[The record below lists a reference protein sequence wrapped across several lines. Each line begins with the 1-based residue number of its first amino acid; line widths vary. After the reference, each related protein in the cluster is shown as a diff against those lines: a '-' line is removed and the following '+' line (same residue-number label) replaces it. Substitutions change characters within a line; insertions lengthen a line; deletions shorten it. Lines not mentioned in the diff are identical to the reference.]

1 MPGWN
6 WKLAGSSSASTS
18 TNTRSRAAIKAGC
31 EDGQTIAR
39 RDRASARS
47 WSPRPAGALEEHV
60 PATAASSS
68 APTSAVCRSRLPRPV
83 NWATVL
89 GSCWLQRPECYST
102 GASNCAHHF
111 GRARAGTFAEQ
122 LILHDC
128 VSHANRPL
136 LLSAASGAAAALAA
150 GDDNEGGPE
159 GAAICGPTGPATG
172 GGSFLDKSPVAHPAS
187 NKTSNA
193 ATFLMTFI

>member
-1 MPGWN
+1 M
-6 WKLAGSSSASTS
+6 SAIGGKEDMGLCGNPLS
-18 TNTRSRAAIKAGC
+18 RSLSGVKRTCPFALHMSAYDPKR
-31 EDGQTIAR
+31 T
-39 RDRASARS
+39 SARPPQETNPS
-47 WSPRPAGALEEHV
+47 LYDGCS
-60 PATAASSS
+60 
-68 APTSAVCRSRLPRPV
+68 
-83 NWATVL
+83 VL
-89 GSCWLQRPECYST
+89 GSCWLPRPVCYST

-136 LLSAASGAAAALAA
+136 LLTVASGAAAALAA

-193 ATFLMTFI
+193 GTFLMTFT